1 MLCLATEYP
10 PARGYGLGRYA
21 REHCAALVRH
31 GVAVDVACNNWDSEV
46 DAYREDGVSVHNAPL
61 AVPFSGHTWVADVLQ
76 HNVVLLGRC
85 LEMMRAAG
93 GYNLILA
100 HDWLAAAAA
109 AALKA
114 LHRVPLVVAMHDT
127 QRGKTAGQPDEN
139 EQYIARVEEWI
150 CEVADLVL
158 ANSHFIERELIQA
171 YQVPPE
177 KITVV
182 GCGVRS
188 EDFQTSADIEVF
200 RTLFCARRERLV
212 GFVGRLARVKGP
224 DVLVQ
229 AVPAI
234 LSVCPDTQFVFA
246 GDGSMRDGL
255 LRQAREAGVAERVR
269 LVGHLTG
276 DVLAAFYHACDVI
289 AIPSLYEPFGMVA
302 LEAMAAGRPV
312 IASATGGLKET
323 VLAGA
328 TGVAIPPR
336 DPRALASAVVQLLMN
351 PQAAAS
357 LGRQAQERIAT
368 EFRWDDVATRT
379 VRAWEHLATADGQG
393 VR

>member
-1 MLCLATEYP
+1 
-10 PARGYGLGRYA
+10 
-21 REHCAALVRH
+21 
-31 GVAVDVACNNWDSEV
+31 
-46 DAYREDGVSVHNAPL
+46 
-61 AVPFSGHTWVADVLQ
+61 
-76 HNVVLLGRC
+76 
-85 LEMMRAAG
+85 
-93 GYNLILA
+93 
-100 HDWLAAAAA
+100 
-109 AALKA
+109 
-114 LHRVPLVVAMHDT
+114 
-127 QRGKTAGQPDEN
+127 
-139 EQYIARVEEWI
+139 
-150 CEVADLVL
+150 
-158 ANSHFIERELIQA
+158 
-171 YQVPPE
+171 
-177 KITVV
+177 
-182 GCGVRS
+182 
-188 EDFQTSADIEVF
+188 
-200 RTLFCARRERLV
+200 
-212 GFVGRLARVKGP
+212 
-224 DVLVQ
+224 
-229 AVPAI
+229 I